1 MSIFGDLNLGGEGV
15 KTQEDRVTDAGGKY
29 ISETGKY
36 DVIVKKAYMD
46 ISASGAL
53 CFNMTVQTEDEKEM
67 SITEYISNAKKE
79 VFYTDK
85 KDGTKKYMPSYV
97 RMKNVDF
104 LLTKKLQETPR
115 TEKKLIKVWN
125 TEAKKEVPT
134 EKDMLVEWVGKPLT
148 ILVTKTKEFKQTK
161 NADGVYVDT
170 DEVKTLAVV
179 DFYVDAV
186 TNKTQNEISGN
197 QEPLICTKWLE
208 KHPSDF
214 VRDRTNGKGKAATPS
229 GAPTPAP
236 TADEIFG

>member
-1 MSIFGDLNLGGEGV
+1 
-15 KTQEDRVTDAGGKY
+15 
-29 ISETGKY
+29 
-36 DVIVKKAYMD
+36 
-46 ISASGAL
+46 
-53 CFNMTVQTEDEKEM
+53 
-67 SITEYISNAKKE
+67 
-79 VFYTDK
+79 
-85 KDGTKKYMPSYV
+85 MPSYV
-97 RMKNVDF
+97 RMKNIDF
-104 LLTKKLQETPR
+104 LLSKKLQETPR
-115 TEKKLIKVWN
+115 TEKKLIKIWN
-125 TEAKKEVPT
+125 AEAKKEVPT

-208 KHPSDF
+208 KHTSDF
-214 VRDRTNGKGKAATPS
+214 VRDRTNGKGKTVATS
-229 GAPTPAP
+229 SAPTPAP